1 MPPIAPVVLEGAHV
15 RLEPLTLAHLDALA
29 ALGAGHAEDYR
40 LTSVP
45 VEAAGMQG
53 YLASALAQATAGT
66 ALPFATLAVE
76 SREVLGSTR
85 FCNAEFWSWPEG
97 HPLRRPPGVPD
108 AVEVGYTWLAP
119 GAQRTAVN
127 TEAKLLM
134 LRHAFEAWEV
144 HRVTLKTDV
153 RNARSRAAI
162 ERLGA
167 HLDGVLRA
175 AVPASDGGIR
185 DTAYYSLLRAEWP
198 AACARLMER
207 LARGGSPPP
216 HGAASP

>member
-1 MPPIAPVVLEGAHV
+1 MQPMRPVVLEGTHI
-15 RLEPLTLAHLDALA
+15 RLEPLALGHLEALA
-29 ALGAGHAEDYR
+29 ALGARHAEDYC

-45 VEAAGMQG
+45 GDAAGMHG
-53 YLASALAQATAGT
+53 YLASALAQANAGT
-66 ALPFATLAVE
+66 ALPFATLDLQ
-76 SREVLGSTR
+76 SRQVLGSTR

-167 HLDGVLRA
+167 RLDGVLRA

-185 DTAYYSLLRAEWP
+185 DSAYYSLLRAEWP
-198 AACARLMER
+198 EARARLMER

-216 HGAASP
+216 RGAASP